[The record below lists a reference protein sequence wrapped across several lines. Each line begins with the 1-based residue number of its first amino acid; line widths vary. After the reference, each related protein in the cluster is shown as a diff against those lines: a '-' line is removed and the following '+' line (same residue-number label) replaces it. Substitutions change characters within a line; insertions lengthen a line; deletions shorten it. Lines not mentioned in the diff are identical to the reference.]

1 MPSPIERVE
10 LFGYE
15 LTYAEGEYVMSG
27 GRVVSVLDAT
37 VVRLTTADGLVGHG
51 EVCPLGA
58 NYLPAHAAGA
68 RAAIAEIAPH
78 LIGIDAANPRLV
90 ARAME
95 RALLGHPYAKSAVDL
110 AAWDVLGQACGRPV
124 CDLLGGR
131 LQEEFPLYKAVSLA
145 SPAEMREQMERFRAA
160 GVHRF
165 QLKLGNDPSEDAERA
180 RAVVEATAPGD
191 VVLGDANCG
200 WTLPQAIVAAR
211 QMEGLP
217 RFFLEQPCATLEECA
232 RVREHTDLPLVLDE
246 VIVDV
251 QTLGRAWE
259 LGILVGFNLKL
270 SRVGGLTPARLLRD
284 LGEELGLM
292 VNVEDAWGGDIAV
305 AAVSH
310 LAAST
315 DPRSLVMVSFIN
327 EWTEEHVLRDRPRD
341 VGGFGRASAEPGLGG
356 GGVEEALL
364 GTPLASFGPA

>member
-1 MPSPIERVE
+1 MPAQPRRGLRGGGDDAGQALRLTVYTTELERFAEINEAYAAFFQEVGPGPEAPPARVTVGVKALPKAVRVEIDAIVAIAGWGASPMPSPIERVE
-10 LFGYE
+10 LFGYQ

-27 GRVVSVLDAT
+27 GRVVSVLDST

-58 NYLPAHAAGA
+58 NYLPAHAGGA

-78 LIGIDAANPRLV
+78 LIGLDAANPRLV

-145 SPAEMREQMERFRAA
+145 SPAEMREQMQRFRAA

-217 RFFLEQPCATLEECA
+217 RFFLEQPCATLEEC
-232 RVREHTDLPLVLDE
+232 
-246 VIVDV
+246 
-251 QTLGRAWE
+251 
-259 LGILVGFNLKL
+259 
-270 SRVGGLTPARLLRD
+270 
-284 LGEELGLM
+284 
-292 VNVEDAWGGDIAV
+292 
-305 AAVSH
+305 
-310 LAAST
+310 
-315 DPRSLVMVSFIN
+315 
-327 EWTEEHVLRDRPRD
+327 
-341 VGGFGRASAEPGLGG
+341 
-356 GGVEEALL
+356 GV
-364 GTPLASFGPA
+364 